1 MIGSMYILLP
11 PSNNQDYTGSP
22 WSWVFLVFVAIFTIV
37 PGIIHYVLP
46 DGGAGV
52 IAGIDL
58 SANAQII
65 YAAFAWVGA
74 TQIAYGLVLLA
85 IALWYRPLVGL
96 SLTAE
101 LVHRLMSVMADWWL
115 KTTGAGHHPP
125 GHYGSL
131 ISLPLL
137 VIFIYLAIRKVPP
150 PSVES

>member
-1 MIGSMYILLP
+1 MLLP
-11 PSNNQDYTGSP
+11 PSTNQDYTGSP
-22 WSWVFLVFVAIFTIV
+22 WSWVFLVFVAIVTIV
-37 PGIIHYVLP
+37 PGLIHYVLP

-65 YAAFAWVGA
+65 VAVFAWVGA
-74 TQIAYGLVLLA
+74 IQIAYGLVLLA

-96 SLTAE
+96 SLSAE
-101 LVHRLMSVMADWWL
+101 LIHRLLSVMADWWL
-115 KTTGAGHHPP
+115 KNTGTGNHPP
-125 GHYGSL
+125 GQYGSL

-150 PSVES
+150 PSAAS